1 MDSLVASMAGLFQQ
15 AYEQGIADGRK
26 EKTVEHKMIAR
37 KDFNAEFG
45 IKVDSFDKYY
55 RNANGFPKPE
65 EDGKWYAPAVDY
77 WLRNHQQLSN

>member
-1 MDSLVASMAGLFQQ
+1 MDDLTKLFRA
-15 AYEQGIADGRK
+15 AYEQGIEDGRN
-26 EKTVEHKMIAR
+26 EQVIDHKMIGR